1 MILCCPFFMI
11 SFFRRGSGL
20 ARYGGVGGPKNL
32 TPNLRRSKSHVVKKL
47 SDNINTDEK
56 QLRLKTS
63 TSCPNVGNQTKK
75 PVARKSTLKLKPK
88 NNSESNQQ
96 MIKVSCIKLLLTC
109 IGAVYH
115 NKM

>member
-1 MILCCPFFMI
+1 MI

-47 SDNINTDEK
+47 SDTIDDTDKK
-56 QLRLKTS
+56 QPRLKTS

-75 PVARKSTLKLKPK
+75 PMVRKSALKLKPK

-96 MIKVSCIKLLLTC
+96 MIKVSCIKLIFSVHWLQ
-109 IGAVYH
+109 
-115 NKM
+115 

>member
-1 MILCCPFFMI
+1 M
-11 SFFRRGSGL
+11 

-47 SDNINTDEK
+47 SDTIDDTDKK
-56 QLRLKTS
+56 QPRLKTS

-75 PVARKSTLKLKPK
+75 PMVRKSALKLKPK

-96 MIKVSCIKLLLTC
+96 MYKVRCLLFSTGNSFWEAMIL
-109 IGAVYH
+109 
-115 NKM
+115 